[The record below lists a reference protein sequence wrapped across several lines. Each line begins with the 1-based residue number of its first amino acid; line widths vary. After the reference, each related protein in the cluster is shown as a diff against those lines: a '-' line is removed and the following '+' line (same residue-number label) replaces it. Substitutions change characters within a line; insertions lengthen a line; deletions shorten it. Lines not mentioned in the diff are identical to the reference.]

1 MEPCSKAQANV
12 EAVTERQEIESL
24 AREEKAQSRSLAS
37 LKDKMDQL
45 ETQRDK
51 LKTDA
56 ESCGTLKDE
65 VHDFGQYICT

>member
-1 MEPCSKAQANV
+1 MGPYRKAQASV
-12 EAVTERQEIESL
+12 GAVTERQEIESL

-51 LKTDA
+51 LRTDA
-56 ESCGTLKDE
+56 EACGTLKDE
-65 VHDFGQYICT
+65 ACVFGCYFW